1 MQCISCKKEREDGS
15 GGSDVDVDDG
25 NIYVGSFCPKITTMM
40 MAARVSPHHN
50 HHRHKWQPCV
60 SRRLLMWM
68 VMGVACVSN
77 YGYDDVDDDG
87 GSLV

>member
-1 MQCISCKKEREDGS
+1 M
-15 GGSDVDVDDG
+15 DVDDG

-60 SRRLLMWM
+60 SRRREVFLKLRMLPRL
-68 VMGVACVSN
+68 AESHR
-77 YGYDDVDDDG
+77 DG
-87 GSLV
+87 GAYLGAVSRVLIILGSGEYSY